1 MFDSKPVESVVWD
14 VVIEKISNGEVP
26 SDFCKDW
33 DPAMPESPAA
43 IERRAQQDKG
53 FAVRLEEAKRIG
65 AIVMLA
71 ECKSIASN
79 RAYRTDERKLMID
92 ARLKIAAIWNPEKCS
107 APKHDKD
114 VLPGVHAMLHVP
126 FAALSAEQKAELE
139 SYFGF

>member
-1 MFDSKPVESVVWD
+1 MSDFEPIKPVSWD
-14 VVIEKISNGEVP
+14 SVIEKISNGEVP

-33 DPAMPESPAA
+33 DPTMPDSPAA
-43 IERRAQQDKG
+43 IERRAQLDKG

-126 FAALSAEQKAELE
+126 FAALSTEQKAELE